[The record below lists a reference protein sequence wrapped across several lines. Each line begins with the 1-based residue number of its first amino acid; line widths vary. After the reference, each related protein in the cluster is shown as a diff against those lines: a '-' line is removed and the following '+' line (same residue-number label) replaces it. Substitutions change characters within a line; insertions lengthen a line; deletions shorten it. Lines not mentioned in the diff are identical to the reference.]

1 MPHALSKAD
10 DAGKMKSGVTPVAVA
25 QLVVPIV
32 QRPSV
37 LAGQTLSGTSSR
49 TVWALPS
56 QLNAVRRLC
65 ATLPCPANSIL
76 ISTYCAVGSPPIPDM
91 NSSMLAKW

>member
-1 MPHALSKAD
+1 MEQALPKAD

-37 LAGQTLSGTSSR
+37 FAGHTSSGTSSR
-49 TVWALPS
+49 MVWVLPS

-65 ATLPCPANSIL
+65 ATLPCPPNSIL
-76 ISTYCAVGSPPIPDM
+76 ISTYCAVGSPPTPDM
-91 NSSMLAKW
+91 ISSMLAMW